1 MPIRPSERWFYP
13 IDWPELSHMVRFE
26 RAGGCCERCGR
37 PHGASVWHLGGQA
50 VAGRRGLWWDEDR
63 GCWRCGR
70 GRAVPR
76 RLLPP
81 PHDLAALHL
90 QLALWPGFE
99 SADWPRRSRVVLA
112 CCHLDHDPTHNA
124 ARNLAAL
131 CQSCHLDHDRAD
143 NLARRRRNARR
154 RIVGAAGML
163 PNL

>member
-13 IDWPELSHMVRFE
+13 IDWPQLSDTIRFD
-26 RAGGCCERCGR
+26 RAGGRCERCGR
-37 PHGASVWHLGGQA
+37 PHGAVVWHLGRQA
-50 VAGRRGLWWDEDR
+50 VAGRRGLWWDKEL
-63 GCWRCGR
+63 GHWRCGQ
-70 GRAVPR
+70 GRPVSR

-81 PHDLAALHL
+81 PDDLAALHL

-99 SADWPRRSRVVLA
+99 RADWPRRSRVVLA

-131 CQSCHLDHDRAD
+131 CQPCHLEHDRAD

-154 RIVGAAGML
+154 RLTAKMSAL